1 LLRSTSLFPI
11 PKIIC
16 AIIARTLFVSPY
28 CLAVSDPALLRV
40 ERIKY
45 LGCLAGSV
53 VSGAAAGLG
62 VAADLGVAV
71 AVVVHCGSCLVV
83 P

>member
-1 LLRSTSLFPI
+1 MLFLI

-16 AIIARTLFVSPY
+16 VIITRTLFVSPCY
-28 CLAVSDPALLRV
+28 LAVSDPALLRV

-45 LGCLAGSV
+45 LSCLAGSV
-53 VSGAAAGLG
+53 VLRAAAGLG

-71 AVVVHCGSCLVV
+71 VVVVYCGSCLVV